1 LKSYVDAQEKQA
13 MRFLKL
19 IAFSSLALFGITAA
33 AAAAEKPQ
41 RILACNMNAL
51 TKEQRSRHQAVTR
64 RLLQHAT
71 RKDLAEGYQF
81 TIDRAHVSAAELA
94 EWVADESRCCPAVD
108 FHVALPAFGP
118 LMLRM
123 DGGADVKQF
132 IAAELGLERR

>member
-1 LKSYVDAQEKQA
+1 

-19 IAFSSLALFGITAA
+19 IALSSLALLGITNV
-33 AAAAEKPQ
+33 AAEVQKPQ

-51 TKEQRSRHQAVTR
+51 TKEQRTRHEAVTK

-71 RKDLAEGYQF
+71 RKDLAEGYLF
-81 TIDRAHVSAAELA
+81 TIDRAHVSVAELA

-108 FHVALPAFGP
+108 FHVELPAFGP
-118 LMLRM
+118 LTLRM

-132 IAAELGLERR
+132 IAAELGL

>member
-1 LKSYVDAQEKQA
+1 

-19 IAFSSLALFGITAA
+19 IALSSLVLLGITTAA
-33 AAAAEKPQ
+33 AEVQKPQ

-51 TKEQRSRHQAVTR
+51 TKEQRTRHEAVTK

-71 RKDLAEGYQF
+71 RKDLAEGYLF
-81 TIDRAHVSAAELA
+81 TIDRAHVSVAELA

-108 FHVALPAFGP
+108 FHLELPAFGP
-118 LMLRM
+118 LTLRM

-132 IAAELGLERR
+132 IAAELGL

>member
-1 LKSYVDAQEKQA
+1 

-19 IAFSSLALFGITAA
+19 IALSSLALLGITTV
-33 AAAAEKPQ
+33 AAEVQKPQ

-51 TKEQRSRHQAVTR
+51 TKEQRTRHEAVTK

-71 RKDLAEGYQF
+71 RKDLAEGYLF
-81 TIDRAHVSAAELA
+81 TIDRAYVSVAELA

-108 FHVALPAFGP
+108 FHVELPAFGP
-118 LMLRM
+118 LTLRM

-132 IAAELGLERR
+132 IAAELGL